1 MGCHSRVAW
10 FGYTG
15 VAFVSRGL
23 LGLLRHDLCSGCTRA
38 GETRE
43 HLLRCSE
50 GEVEQHKDDFLA
62 VLAKLSGA
70 MDDKGRG
77 HQALFLHVVMRVHP
91 VRAGDRSVVIS
102 LNSAARDRR
111 DLPPGEAVPAPTR
124 ERPTPQGQR
133 SIAG

>member
-23 LGLLRHDLCSGCTRA
+23 LGVLRHDLCSGCTRA

-43 HLLRCSE
+43 HLPRCSE
-50 GEVEQHKDDFLA
+50 GEVVQHEDDFLA

-77 HQALFLHVVMRVHP
+77 HQALLLHVVMRVHP
-91 VRAGDRSVVIS
+91 VRAGNRSIVIS
-102 LNSAARDRR
+102 LNSAVCDRR
-111 DLPPGEAVPAPTR
+111 GLRPR
-124 ERPTPQGQR
+124 ENVRCPR
-133 SIAG
+133 WELSIPMD

>member
-23 LGLLRHDLCSGCTRA
+23 LGLLRHNLCSGCARA
-38 GETRE
+38 GVSRE

-50 GEVEQHKDDFLA
+50 GEVVQHEDDFLA

-77 HQALFLHVVMRVHP
+77 HQALLLHVVMRMHP
-91 VRAGDRSVVIS
+91 VRAGNRSVVIS
-102 LNSAARDRR
+102 LNSAVRDRR
-111 DLPPGEAVPAPTR
+111 GLRPSETVLRPRRELPMPVDKGARA
-124 ERPTPQGQR
+124 
-133 SIAG
+133 